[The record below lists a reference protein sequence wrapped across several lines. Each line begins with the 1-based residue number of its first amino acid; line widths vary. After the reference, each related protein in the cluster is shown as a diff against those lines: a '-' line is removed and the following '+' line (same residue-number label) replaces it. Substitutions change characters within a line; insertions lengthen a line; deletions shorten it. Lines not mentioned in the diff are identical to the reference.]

1 MAPPLL
7 QGRQALVGG
16 VGRAT
21 EEEED
26 IDPALAR
33 EALRD
38 PSKLMSTGSD
48 LINNLL
54 KCALLSAR
62 TVTGCLPTPHNGQ
75 EDSGRERP
83 LTHVRP
89 ASAGGLLSICWWS
102 ESTAF
107 QSTDLQ
113 CR

>member
-1 MAPPLL
+1 MGLPVL
-7 QGRQALVGG
+7 QGRQALVNG

-38 PSKLMSTGSD
+38 PSKLFSTGSD

-54 KCALLSAR
+54 KCAPLPSL
-62 TVTGCLPTPHNGQ
+62 VT
-75 EDSGRERP
+75 
-83 LTHVRP
+83 
-89 ASAGGLLSICWWS
+89 
-102 ESTAF
+102 
-107 QSTDLQ
+107 
-113 CR
+113 CRVLIS

>member
-1 MAPPLL
+1 M
-7 QGRQALVGG
+7 GG

-54 KCALLSAR
+54 KCASHA
-62 TVTGCLPTPHNGQ
+62 
-75 EDSGRERP
+75 
-83 LTHVRP
+83 
-89 ASAGGLLSICWWS
+89 
-102 ESTAF
+102 
-107 QSTDLQ
+107 DLVIG
-113 CR
+113 